1 MIGGSGFK
9 AKTLLFVTSLVGSTS
24 QLQDHM
30 DRSSRTDIVGLQGFV
45 VRQLLSRMDQSNLVD
60 LDTLLF
66 LQGLLH
72 RQHLVFWLEIEG
84 LFTAGQSFDEN
95 LRW

>member
-1 MIGGSGFK
+1 ME
-9 AKTLLFVTSLVGSTS
+9 
-24 QLQDHM
+24 
-30 DRSSRTDIVGLQGFV
+30 
-45 VRQLLSRMDQSNLVD
+45 QSNLVD

-72 RQHLVFWLEIEG
+72 REHLVFWREIEG

-95 LRW
+95 LRR